1 MAGSQKLFDLTDRVV
16 VVTGAASGLG
26 RAIALGLAESG
37 VRLAVADVT
46 SDSLAEVRAQVEAT
60 DTRVISQRVDVTQM
74 ADVDDFRRAVLREY
88 GRVDGLINAAG
99 ITKRVAAE
107 EFPLDEW
114 ERILAVNLTGSFRLC
129 QVFGKTMLAQG
140 KGSIVNFASIGGV
153 VGLPLSVAYCASK
166 GGVVQMTRVLA
177 LEWAQRG
184 VRVNA
189 IAPCTFETPL
199 VQRVL
204 DYDPTYRSTIEAGI
218 PMGRMGQPEEI
229 VGAAIFLISDA
240 SLMVTGHVLSV
251 DGGYLAR

>member
-60 DTRVISQRVDVTQM
+60 NTRVISQRVDVTQA
-74 ADVDDFRRAVLREY
+74 ADVDDFQRAVLKEY

-107 EFPLDEW
+107 EYPLDEW

-129 QVFGKTMLAQG
+129 QVFGRTMLAQG
-140 KGSIVNFASIGGV
+140 NGSIVNFASIGGV

-177 LEWAQRG
+177 LEWAERG

-204 DYDPTYRSTIEAGI
+204 EYDPTYRPTIEAGI

-229 VGAAIFLISDA
+229 VGAALFLISDA
-240 SLMVTGHVLSV
+240 SSMVTGHVLSV